1 MIEVNARIRI
11 AEEELEW
18 TYVRAGGPG
27 GQNVNKVSSKA
38 VMRWNVTASPALPD
52 AVKVRLRTLQ
62 RRRITAEGDLVMT
75 SQRYRDQE
83 RNRLDCIEKL
93 REMVLAAATVPRARK
108 ATRPTRSSQ
117 RARVATKR
125 HRSDV
130 KGARRQPNEE

>member
-1 MIEVNARIRI
+1 MIEVNARIQI
-11 AEEELEW
+11 PEEELEW
-18 TYVRAGGPG
+18 TYVRSGGPG

-38 VMRWNVTASPALPD
+38 VMRWNVTASPAVPD

-62 RRRITAEGDLVMT
+62 RRRITAEGELVMT

-125 HRSDV
+125 HRSDL
-130 KGARRQPNEE
+130 KGARRRPDEE